1 MLNVT
6 DKAARY
12 LRESLTRKKEGDP
25 AAIRIVHT
33 EDGYQLTLDDPK
45 DGDQAFEQDGQN
57 YLLVAAELTEMLS
70 DAKLD
75 VHDSAQG
82 ARLTLTAA
90 RSPEP
95 EPESE
100 AASES
105 GPEAKPQSESEPP
118 SPSP

>member
-1 MLNVT
+1 MLIVT

-25 AAIRIVHT
+25 PAIRIVHT
-33 EDGYQLTLDDPK
+33 EEGYQLTLDDLK
-45 DGDQAFEQDGQN
+45 EGDQAFEQDGQN
-57 YLLVAAELTEMLS
+57 YLLVAADLSEMLS

-75 VHDSAQG
+75 VHDSARG
-82 ARLTLTAA
+82 ASLTLTAA

-95 EPESE
+95 EPESD

-105 GPEAKPQSESEPP
+105 GPEAKPQSEPP

>member
-1 MLNVT
+1 MLIVT
-6 DKAARY
+6 DKAAQY
-12 LRESLTRKKEGDP
+12 LRESLTRKKESDP

-45 DGDQAFEQDGQN
+45 ESDQVFEQDGQN
-57 YLLVAAELTEMLS
+57 YLVIAAELGEALNE
-70 DAKLD
+70 AKLD
-75 VHDSAQG
+75 VQDSAKG
-82 ARLTLTAA
+82 ASLTLTAA

-105 GPEAKPQSESEPP
+105 GPEAKPQSEPP

>member
-1 MLNVT
+1 MLTVT
-6 DKAARY
+6 DKAAQY
-12 LRESLTRKKEGDP
+12 LREGLTRKKEGDP

-33 EDGYQLTLDDPK
+33 EEGYQLTLDDPK

-57 YLLVAAELTEMLS
+57 YLLVAAELTEVLS

-75 VHDSAQG
+75 VQDSARG
-82 ARLTLTAA
+82 ASLTLTAA

-100 AASES
+100 AGSES
-105 GPEAKPQSESEPP
+105 GPEAEPQSEPP

>member
-1 MLNVT
+1 MLIVT

-25 AAIRIVHT
+25 EAIRIVHT
-33 EDGYQLTLDDPK
+33 EEGYQLTLDDPK

-75 VHDSAQG
+75 VQDSAHG
-82 ARLTLTAA
+82 ASLTLTAA

-105 GPEAKPQSESEPP
+105 APKAEPQSEPP